1 MDGTHDFLLALG
13 LDETAGVR
21 EVRRAYARRL
31 KQIDQGLDP
40 AGFQGLRDAYE
51 TALAWAEYR
60 EREAAQESGNTE
72 AMTDVPAPEPV
83 SAAVP
88 AGSPEAPPERTP
100 APAAAL
106 AAVAEAVPEPARGPA
121 MASAPPDRPQEEQLA
136 ALVFERLGQGAAE
149 LAEQGRLGDP
159 HAWRAL
165 LLARLGDAEL
175 DNIAARALFEERI
188 VHVLGHGWY
197 PGNEALFPAAVDVF
211 DWAADRRR
219 LALFG
224 YTGNLLNQAID
235 ERALF
240 DTQPP
245 VKRGVQERI
254 AAILRRP
261 EPASVQEVL
270 DYMDE
275 LENIELRFPAL
286 LAVVADTGKIE
297 HWRTVHAEHAVDDEP
312 APGTSTRERL
322 ARWFVYLVFFFVA
335 FFVLHAL
342 YDMAGKPAS
351 APSPPPAAPAPP
363 PIQAS
368 APPPP
373 ELLRQHLAPL
383 GYTPTRAGTLSVSY
397 DVFLLDDGTVNAT
410 DMIEPSSGD
419 PDYDMAVARAIL
431 DAKPFPPDVPRVFRI
446 TVSGSSA
453 PAKPQPPAAE
463 PRARARPA
471 AVAPIDAPA
480 SAGKAP
486 STQAPPAQAPELPA
500 TVPAAPAEESA

>member
-1 MDGTHDFLLALG
+1 MDATHDFLLALG

-21 EVRRAYARRL
+21 EVRRAYARKL

-40 AGFQGLRDAYE
+40 AGFQALRDAYE
-51 TALAWAEYR
+51 SALAWAEYR
-60 EREAAQESGNTE
+60 EREAAQESGN
-72 AMTDVPAPEPV
+72 AAAAAHVPEPEPIP
-83 SAAVP
+83 AAVP
-88 AGSPEAPPERTP
+88 AGSPEAVP
-100 APAAAL
+100 ATGL
-106 AAVAEAVPEPARGPA
+106 EAVAEAVMEAIPEPA
-121 MASAPPDRPQEEQLA
+121 MAPAPPDRPQEEQLA
-136 ALVFERLGQGAAE
+136 ALVFERLGQGAAG
-149 LAEQGRLGDP
+149 LAEQGRLDDP

-175 DNIAARALFEERI
+175 DSIAARTLFEERI

-224 YTGNLLNQAID
+224 HTGNLLNQAID

-254 AAILRRP
+254 AAILRRQ

-270 DYMDE
+270 DHMDE

-286 LAVVADTGKIE
+286 LAVVADTDKIE
-297 HWRTVHAEHAVDDEP
+297 HWRTVHAEHAVDIEP
-312 APGTSTRERL
+312 PPGTSKRERL
-322 ARWFVYLVFFFVA
+322 ARWFMYLVFFFVA

-342 YDMAGKPAS
+342 YDMARKPAS
-351 APSPPPAAPAPP
+351 APPAPP

-373 ELLRQHLAPL
+373 ELIKQHLAPVR
-383 GYTPTRAGTLSVSY
+383 YTPTRAGTLSVTY
-397 DVFLLDDGTVNAT
+397 EVFLLDDGTVNAT

-419 PDYDMAVARAIL
+419 PDFDMAVARAIL
-431 DAKPFPPDVPRVFRI
+431 DAKPFPPGVSRI
-446 TVSGSSA
+446 FQVTISGSSA
-453 PAKPQPPAAE
+453 PAKPQLPAAE

-471 AVAPIDAPA
+471 AIALSDAPADAPIDAPA
-480 SAGKAP
+480 GAPAGAGE
-486 STQAPPAQAPELPA
+486 APPVPAPELST
-500 TVPAAPAEESA
+500 TVPAMLEE